1 MADRYAVKTG
11 VWSDTTVWNGGTLP
25 TTGDNVRSNT
35 FTVTV
40 NQDINVATLTNTA
53 LAPASAGGSF
63 QVTQSGVTITSNV
76 VGGTTAGVTA
86 LTYNMSVSGS
96 VSTLNGNIT
105 GGTINVSP
113 GVTVAGSAAVT
124 ININGIV
131 TGGSVPGG
139 SSANS
144 TGLAISNGLSIINI
158 IGDVYPGP
166 SGNGRGI
173 VCSTGI
179 LNIVGN
185 VYGGGAVSSGTNI
198 GIDAAGTINITGNVI
213 GSGIN
218 TAISNGNTTT
228 VLTGSFNAIGSSNS
242 TSAALSSTVNA
253 SEFKVQNIVNTTR
266 AVAISGR
273 VRLSTVNPT
282 CVVITSTGTSLT
294 LTDPNI
300 TNPPTSSNVRFGTVF
315 GGGAFTGTMI
325 VPTAS
330 AVSYGVPVD
339 NTIGTSVLNPQD
351 LFNAISSSSDP
362 VAVRFRNM
370 STVQITGDQ
379 IASLI

>member
-11 VWSDTTVWNGGTLP
+11 VWSDTTVWDGGTLP

-35 FTVTV
+35 FTVTI
-40 NQDINVATLTNTA
+40 NQDINVNTLTNTA
-53 LAPASAGGSF
+53 LAPASAGGGF

-76 VGGTTAGVTA
+76 VGGTTTNATA
-86 LTYNMSVSGS
+86 LTYNMGVSGS

-173 VCSTGI
+173 VCSSGI

-185 VYGGGAVSSGTNI
+185 VYGGGVNV
-198 GIDAAGTINITGNVI
+198 GIDAAGTINLTGNAI
-213 GSGIN
+213 GGTSN
-218 TAISNGNTTT
+218 FAISNGSLTT

-242 TSAALSSTVNA
+242 TVAALSSTVNA

-282 CVVITSTGTSLT
+282 CIVITPAGTNLT

-300 TNPPTSSNVRFGTVF
+300 TNPPTASNVRFGTVY

-339 NTIGTSVLNPQD
+339 NTVGTSLLNPQD

-362 VAVRFRNM
+362 VAVRLRNT

-379 IASLI
+379 IVSLI

>member
-11 VWSDTTVWNGGTLP
+11 VWSDTTVWDGGTLP

-35 FTVTV
+35 FTVTI
-40 NQDINVATLTNTA
+40 NQNINVNTLTNTA
-53 LAPASAGGSF
+53 LAPASAGGGF

-76 VGGTTAGVTA
+76 VGGTTTSATI
-86 LTYNMSVSGS
+86 LTYNMGVSGS

-105 GGTINVSP
+105 GGTINLSP

-173 VCSTGI
+173 TCSNGI

-185 VYGGGAVSSGTNI
+185 VYGGGAVNV

-213 GSGIN
+213 GSGA
-218 TAISNGNTTT
+218 TLAISNGNTTT

-242 TSAALSSTVNA
+242 TAAAISSTVNA
-253 SEFKVQNIVNTTR
+253 PEFKVQNIVNTTR

>member
-11 VWSDTTVWNGGTLP
+11 VWSDTTVWDGGTLP
-25 TTGDNVRSNT
+25 TIGDNVRSNT
-35 FTVTV
+35 FTVTI
-40 NQDINVATLTNTA
+40 NQNINVNTLTNTA
-53 LAPASAGGSF
+53 LAPASAGGGF

-76 VGGTTAGVTA
+76 VGGTTTNATA
-86 LTYNMSVSGS
+86 LTYNMGVSGS

-105 GGTINVSP
+105 GGTANVTP
-113 GVTVAGSAAVT
+113 GVTVAGSVAST
-124 ININGIV
+124 ININGTV
-131 TGGSVPGG
+131 TGGSVGGG

-158 IGDVYPGP
+158 VGDVYPGP

-173 VCSTGI
+173 TCSTGI

-185 VYGGGAVSSGTNI
+185 VYGGGVNV
-198 GIDAAGTINITGNVI
+198 GIDAAGTINLTGNAI
-213 GSGIN
+213 GGTSN
-218 TAISNGNTTT
+218 FAISNGSLTT
-228 VLTGSFNAIGSSNS
+228 VLTGSFNAIGSGNS
-242 TSAALSSTVNA
+242 TAAALSSTVNA
-253 SEFKVQNIVNTTR
+253 SEFKVQNIVNTTT

-273 VRLSTVNPT
+273 VRLSTSNPT
-282 CVVITSTGTSLT
+282 CRVVTPSGTNLT

-300 TNPPTSSNVRFGTVF
+300 TNPPTASNVRFGTVF

-330 AVSYGVPVD
+330 AVSFGVPVD
-339 NTIGTSVLNPQD
+339 NTVGTSLLNPQD

-362 VAVRFRNM
+362 VAVRLRNT

-379 IASLI
+379 IVSLI